1 MKLYVAFEVCCDRCG
16 RVLDDPS
23 SDCETHFTGNLEAT
37 EACIRQG
44 WKTNGTFSHTC
55 PECQRRTKR
64 KP

>member
-16 RVLDDPS
+16 RVLHDPS

-44 WKTNGTFSHTC
+44 WKTNGTLSHTC
-55 PECQRRTKR
+55 PECQRRTKK